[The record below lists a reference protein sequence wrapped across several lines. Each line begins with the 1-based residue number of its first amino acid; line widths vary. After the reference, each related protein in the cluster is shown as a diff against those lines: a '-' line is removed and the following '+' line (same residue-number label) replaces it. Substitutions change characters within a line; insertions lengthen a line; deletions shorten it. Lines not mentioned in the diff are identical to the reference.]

1 MINYKTLIEV
11 IFLEDNFEKSDQI
24 LHLLAQKKA
33 IHKIYMVRDGIEA
46 VDILKNNPKI
56 PKTKNNY
63 LVIIDM
69 NSAYSKELLA
79 EIKNNNNL
87 KIMPVVLITSKTEEE
102 LIETHQLP
110 SNYYVIKDCEID
122 LCLDIVDSIE
132 NFTLTLQ
139 IMEQNI
145 THKHLSYML

>member
-11 IFLEDNFEKSDQI
+11 IFLEDNFEKSDLVLSI
-24 LHLLAQKKA
+24 LAQKKA
-33 IHKIYMVRDGIEA
+33 IHKIYTVRDGIEA

-56 PKTKNNY
+56 AKAKNNY

-69 NSAYSKELLA
+69 NSAYSKELLE

-87 KIMPVVLITSKTEEE
+87 KIMPVVLITKKTEVE
-102 LIETHQLP
+102 LKETHQLP
-110 SNYYVIKDCEID
+110 SNYYVIKENEID

-139 IMEQNI
+139 IMEQNL

>member
-11 IFLEDNFEKSDQI
+11 IFLEDNFEKSDQV
-24 LHLLAQKKA
+24 LRVLAQKKA
-33 IHKIYMVRDGIEA
+33 IHRIYTVRDGIEA

-56 PKTKNNY
+56 AKTKNNY

-69 NSAYSKELLA
+69 NSAYSKELLE

-87 KIMPVVLITSKTEEE
+87 KIMPVVLITQKAESE
-102 LIETHQLP
+102 LKETHQLP
-110 SNYYVIKDCEID
+110 SNYYVIKDSEID